1 MESVA
6 KHIGRRI
13 RNLRVFNGYTQTEF
27 GKIIGVTFQQVQK
40 YENGSNHISAE
51 NLYLISQKMRV
62 DINYFFEKL
71 HSHDGEAFPD
81 SDLRASS
88 TLQTLLA
95 IQKTK
100 RGRDILKLLKIILDT
115 PKNEPFKHH

>member
-1 MESVA
+1 M
-6 KHIGRRI
+6 
-13 RNLRVFNGYTQTEF
+13 RVFNGYTQTEF